1 MSAQLGSSLDRV
13 VALLGAALIVATGV
27 LLIAHDPQGTDTT
40 AAQSAPAQGVNDVQI
55 KDFTYVPAAI
65 TVAAGTTITFTNEDG
80 APHTA
85 TSGTSPTADGVFESG
100 TLAKGDSKSIKVTQ
114 RGTLVYYCALHP
126 FMKGT
131 VVVR

>member
-1 MSAQLGSSLDRV
+1 MSPQLGRSLNRL
-13 VALLGAALIVATGV
+13 VALSGAALVIATGALLVARDPQGSDNTPAQAAPATGV
-27 LLIAHDPQGTDTT
+27 TD
-40 AAQSAPAQGVNDVQI
+40 VNI

-65 TVAAGTTITFTNEDG
+65 TVAVGTTVTFTNEDG

-85 TSGTSPTADGVFESG
+85 TSGTSPTADGAFESG
-100 TLAKGDSKSIKVTQ
+100 TLAKGDSKSIKVTK
-114 RGTLVYYCALHP
+114 RGTLAYYCALHP